1 MVLTWGRRG
10 GSRVACLAEEPST
23 ACRHLLGRWG
33 WAGGPARR
41 SFRRRKAHP
50 EQRQRGL
57 GVLDPHAL
65 HGRDGQKPAGRQP
78 DWSVDASQERV
89 HSTEAGEVTPMRPIS
104 QPNFLTLIQ
113 DPIGG
118 VSPRSTEKTR
128 ELTAL
133 CSWSISQEL
142 SCGRGK
148 SALNW
153 VRKAMS
159 VKL

>member
-1 MVLTWGRRG
+1 LEVQLEGLADGAKRVLNRG
-10 GSRVACLAEEPST
+10 SADLVSSTRMPFTDVTGKSLQDGNPS
-23 ACRHLLGRWG
+23 
-33 WAGGPARR
+33 
-41 SFRRRKAHP
+41 
-50 EQRQRGL
+50 
-57 GVLDPHAL
+57 
-65 HGRDGQKPAGRQP
+65 
-78 DWSVDASQERV
+78 WSVDASQERV

-133 CSWSISQEL
+133 CSWSSSQEL

-148 SALNW
+148 SALN
-153 VRKAMS
+153 
-159 VKL
+159 